1 MHKKTAVALSLIA
14 GYTGLAAFGAVGFF
28 ALRQPSPEHPS
39 EPMKSYFAHPVHEDK
54 NGVIA
59 PWYHG
64 LNGQIDERAAIA
76 VNVYKRYP
84 WVGKP
89 KAVMPA
95 PDFVYNSHWSI
106 SPEGVIAIPPT
117 TDWMCGDL
125 SQRAWSIVK
134 GLTAYYQY
142 SGDPIAFLYI
152 PLTVDY
158 ILDYGQTDDKNPWP
172 RFPISTPTRGKAYGK
187 CDPAG
192 RNQLDL
198 CAITGTEV
206 LRAYKLTGTPR
217 YLAAAEHWGDVFAQ
231 KCNYK
236 TKLSP
241 WNRYVDPSVV
251 GWSDVLT
258 GTTALITDFLDDLI
272 NLGYTGKQGL
282 IVKARDK
289 GRNFL
294 NEKMLPAWITNDT
307 WGRTYWDWDNP
318 VICGTMSMCADHIM
332 KYPKVYPTWKTDLRN
347 IMSLIFNRNGAD
359 QNSMG
364 DMYSGAWAFPESNV
378 CCGTSL
384 SYCQYTAAP
393 TFIRYGVLANDEWAK
408 EIGRRMMLMATY
420 DSDEYGV
427 VKDGLLGNSV
437 ATGEWSNLAHPWP
450 LCQVMETL
458 AWMPKELGANRENHI
473 MRSSSIVNQVRYS
486 AGKIA
491 YSTFDA
497 RSPAVDVLR
506 LAYVP
511 TTVRAGGAS
520 LSRGKSLGQNGYTI
534 ETLSNGDAIVTVR
547 HDGLKQV
554 ELVGPDPQKAVGVK
568 ALTFDACWTWRKG
581 ASMEAHLAGAEMR
594 YRFVGNQVRVLGNVD
609 RNGGWADAYID
620 GKKQLT
626 VVESWN
632 PRLRYAQPI
641 FIKKG
646 LSDGPH
652 ELRIVAQGKHNTISS
667 GSVISISGVQTSD
680 AKGDAGYGV
689 GEGPSG
695 AQRMVFGYT
704 GREDIVDSAGNAW
717 RPATEWVVRS
727 GFSNDTV
734 DKAWW
739 TTRRSMYIGKTSDEE
754 LYRYGAHGKEFW
766 VNLTVAPGVYDLRL
780 KFADT
785 PLTAWMEREGNWNR
799 ILHSVKVDVNGVEAV
814 PAMSISRAAGN
825 LFTAVDKVVRG
836 VKPDHGMVRVHFV
849 GVDNKEAT
857 IQALALVPSKPQR

>member
-1 MHKKTAVALSLIA
+1 MQKKSVIALSLF
-14 GYTGLAAFGAVGFF
+14 AASSAISGFAAVGLF
-28 ALRQPSPEHPS
+28 RQTQPAPNHPS
-39 EPMKSYFAHPVHEDK
+39 EPMKSYFAHPVYEDSY
-54 NGVIA
+54 GVIA

-64 LNGQIDERAAIA
+64 QNGQIDERASIA

-106 SPEGVIAIPPT
+106 SPDGVIAIPPT

-187 CDPAG
+187 CDPNG

-206 LRAYKLTGTPR
+206 LRAYKLTSNPR
-217 YLAAAEHWGDVFAQ
+217 YLAAVKHWGDVFAQ
-231 KCNYK
+231 KCKFK
-236 TKLSP
+236 TDLSP

-272 NLGYTGKQGL
+272 NIGYTGKNGL
-282 IVKARDK
+282 IVKARDR
-289 GRNFL
+289 GRAFL
-294 NEKMLPAWITNDT
+294 NDKMLPAWITNDT

-332 KYPKVYPTWKTDLRN
+332 KYPSVYPTWKSDLRN
-347 IMSLIFNRNGAD
+347 IMALIFNRNGAD
-359 QNSMG
+359 LNSMG

-393 TFIRYGVLANDEWAK
+393 TFIRYGVLANDPWAR

-420 DSDEYGV
+420 DSDEKGV

-450 LCQVMETL
+450 LCQVMESL
-458 AWMPKELGANRENHI
+458 AWMPRELGANRENHI
-473 MRSSSIVNQVRYS
+473 MRSSSVVNQVQYG

-506 LAYVP
+506 LSYVP
-511 TTVRAGGAS
+511 NSVKADGNPLRRRSTLGG
-520 LSRGKSLGQNGYTI
+520 NGYSLERLI
-534 ETLSNGDAIVTVR
+534 NGDAIVSIR
-547 HDGLKQV
+547 HDGLRQI
-554 ELVGPDPQKAVGVK
+554 EISGSDPQMQVGAANLK
-568 ALTFDACWTWRKG
+568 FSGTWMPAKNGSRESSQQN
-581 ASMEAHLAGAEMR
+581 ASMS
-594 YRFVGNQVRVLGNVD
+594 YRFNGNQVRVLGTVD
-609 RNGGWADAYID
+609 ANGGWADAYVD
-620 GKKQLT
+620 GRKQLT
-626 VVESWN
+626 VVECWN
-632 PRLRYAQPI
+632 PKPRFDQPI

-652 ELRIVAQGKHNTISS
+652 EVRIVVRGARNTISH
-667 GSVISISGVQTSD
+667 GNSVSISGVQTSD
-680 AKGDAGYGV
+680 AKGEAGFGE
-689 GEGPSG
+689 GEGPTG

-704 GREDIVDSAGNAW
+704 GRQDIKDSEGNAW
-717 RPATEWVVRS
+717 RPATEWVIRS

-739 TTRRSMYIGKTSDEE
+739 TQRRSMYIGKTHDEE

-766 VNLTVAPGVYDLRL
+766 VNLTVGPGAYDLRL

-785 PLTAWMEREGNWNR
+785 PLTAWMEREGNWQR
-799 ILHSVKVDVNGVEAV
+799 ILHSLQVDVNGRTVIKS
-814 PAMSISRAAGN
+814 MSISGAAGDI
-825 LFTAVDKVVRG
+825 FTAVDRVVRG
-836 VKPDHGMVRVHFV
+836 VKPDHGMIRVHFQ

-857 IQALALVPSKPQR
+857 VQALSLVPSHA